1 MSTPALLMT
10 LTTIGV
16 WALFLCLAGF
26 LLRIAMTLEDVGGPG
41 TRFRNP
47 VNYLSKIRLG
57 VRAIEVQTGA
67 IVPQVT
73 RLNESLRSIRGG
85 LAAIA
90 GNLDGV
96 IEGVSAQ
103 PRGRS

>member
-1 MSTPALLMT
+1 MSPFVLLMT
-10 LTTIGV
+10 LTAIGV

-73 RLNESLRSIRGG
+73 RLNDNLKQVRGG
-85 LAAIA
+85 LGAIV

-96 IEGVSAQ
+96 IAGVSAQ
-103 PRGRS
+103 PRGR